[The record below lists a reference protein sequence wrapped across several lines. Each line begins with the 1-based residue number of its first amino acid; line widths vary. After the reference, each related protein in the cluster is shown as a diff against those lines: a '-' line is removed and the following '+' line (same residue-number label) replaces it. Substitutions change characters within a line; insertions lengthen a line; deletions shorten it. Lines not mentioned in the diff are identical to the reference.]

1 MKLSKQNKKFRIKS
15 RRGITDVISTMLL
28 MAVTVTGAS
37 TLTFFMNDAFVS
49 GNLSSVT
56 TLESSSLNL
65 LLLAYDT
72 RDSSTLLTIADV
84 DNENIVNSFLCGS
97 TCGTNVNRI
106 PESGGTEFI
115 VIQLQN
121 NGIESIFLQNVMV
134 NGVNHEWDPGT
145 SGIQLD
151 TSVDDLIGPDRS
163 YPSDGMFSILPITSS
178 PITQNEN
185 VEISS
190 GQIVNVLIK
199 LGSQDSDIQINKGI
213 QLMLNTGGIQP
224 VEFLIESGN
233 AQ

>member
-1 MKLSKQNKKFRIKS
+1 
-15 RRGITDVISTMLL
+15 MLL

-84 DNENIVNSFLCGS
+84 DNENSVNSFLCGTACS
-97 TCGTNVNRI
+97 TNVNQI

-134 NGVNHEWDPGT
+134 NGVNHEWDSGT

-151 TSVDDLIGPDRS
+151 ASVDDLIGPDRS